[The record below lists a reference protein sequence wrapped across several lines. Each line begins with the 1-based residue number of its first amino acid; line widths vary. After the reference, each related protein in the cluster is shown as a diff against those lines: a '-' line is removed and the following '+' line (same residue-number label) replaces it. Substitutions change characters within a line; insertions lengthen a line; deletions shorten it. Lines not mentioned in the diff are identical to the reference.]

1 METKMEF
8 PSPEELLA
16 QYRAGVA
23 EQERAGRCEVLRID
37 VTLTDHIKE
46 EPEPGYLILTLP
58 FTGFADGPWFRG
70 DVQPG
75 AADVQRWRNG
85 EIERLCADYWLAGRD
100 FTGRDCRVHIVNVD
114 EGKGWKPTV
123 TTDSAALSFLNSADC
138 YTVMEM
144 RRIGPIVHI
153 YTDAGP
159 LNARGAAVQDAVCA
173 ERTENQGRSL

>member
-1 METKMEF
+1 MEAEFKF

-16 QYRAGVA
+16 QYRAGVEA
-23 EQERAGRCEVLRID
+23 QLGAGRGEILRID

-75 AADVQRWRNG
+75 AADVQRWRG
-85 EIERLCADYWLAGRD
+85 GAIERLCADYWLVGRD
-100 FTGRDCRVHIVNVD
+100 YTGESCRVHVVNVD
-114 EGKGWKPTV
+114 LGQGWKPTV
-123 TTDSAALSFLNSADC
+123 TADSAALSFLNGADC

-144 RRIGPIVHI
+144 RPIGPIVHI
-153 YTDAGP
+153 FTDLTP
-159 LNARGAAVQDAVCA
+159 LRERGAAAPDGIDA
-173 ERTENQGRSL
+173 